1 MNKIK
6 IILKN
11 IRKYLMNKNKKKLN
25 KNNYTKLYFVLLHN
39 NSLLS

>member
-11 IRKYLMNKNKKKLN
+11 IRKYLDELN
-25 KNNYTKLYFVLLHN
+25 KNNFKKKNNLKLI
-39 NSLLS
+39 

>member
-1 MNKIK
+1 MNKIKK

-11 IRKYLMNKNKKKLN
+11 IRKYLDELN